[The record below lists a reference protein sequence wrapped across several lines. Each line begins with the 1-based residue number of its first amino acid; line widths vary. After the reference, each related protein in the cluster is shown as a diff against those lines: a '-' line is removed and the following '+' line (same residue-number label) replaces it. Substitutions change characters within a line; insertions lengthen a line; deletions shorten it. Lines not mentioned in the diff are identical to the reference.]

1 MLLPYVASAE
11 GVECAEGIKYEGVNL
26 LGVLCVT
33 QLILRR
39 VVVLLVSF
47 AVIFFIY
54 VITKYITAGEDE
66 DKRNKMKNLMVYGII
81 GLFVIVSMWGI
92 VYLLVNSFNLDLGK
106 KVEVPYFPKG
116 KGSDS

>member
-54 VITKYITAGEDE
+54 
-66 DKRNKMKNLMVYGII
+66 GII
-81 GLFVIVSMWGI
+81 GLFVMVSMWG
-92 VYLLVNSFNLDLGK
+92 LVFFLGSTFSISREAIDLPNLI
-106 KVEVPYFPKG
+106 P
-116 KGSDS
+116 